1 MCIRDSYKNDAATE
15 AVMRPD
21 GWMLTGDVGT
31 VDSRGN
37 IYLRGRNKTMILGPN
52 GQNIY
57 PEEIEQKINNIPYVA
72 ESLVIDA
79 GEGRLKALIY
89 PDLDEARRDGL
100 SRDQVQERINHDI
113 TELNPSLES
122 YSRISSVRFMNEE
135 FEKTPKRSIKRY
147 LYTE

>member
-1 MCIRDSYKNDAATE
+1 MCIRDS
-15 AVMRPD
+15 
-21 GWMLTGDVGT
+21 
-31 VDSRGN
+31 
-37 IYLRGRNKTMILGPN
+37 
-52 GQNIY
+52 
-57 PEEIEQKINNIPYVA
+57 
-72 ESLVIDA
+72 
-79 GEGRLKALIY
+79 IY